1 MLRPSKS
8 SMNGQAIAYE
18 LEPFGIKVIL
28 IEPGFVKTNFAN
40 STVLAK
46 KAQQNSTSP
55 YSQMMQR
62 MVTSSNELAKNGSSA
77 GLVAKVIL
85 DAATS
90 PNPRLRYLVGKD
102 VEAWAA
108 SKKSM
113 DESEFFNM
121 IKKISA

>member
-1 MLRPSKS
+1 M
-8 SMNGQAIAYE
+8 
-18 LEPFGIKVIL
+18 V
-28 IEPGFVKTNFAN
+28 V
-40 STVLAK
+40 AK
-46 KAQQNSTSP
+46 KAQDPISP

-62 MVTSSNELAKNGSSA
+62 IVASSNELAKNGSSA
-77 GLVAKVIL
+77 DLVANVIL
-85 DAATS
+85 DAATNPS
-90 PNPRLRYLVGKD
+90 PRLRYLVGKD